1 MWYFTEN
8 DKILARIEKI
18 NEKYFFIILTE
29 PQIDQTR
36 KELLTEIEKDF
47 QKDNFDFN
55 DYRKYFLNDFRFIH
69 K

>member
-18 NEKYFFIILTE
+18 DEKYFFIILAE
-29 PQIDQTR
+29 LQIDQTR
-36 KELLTEIEKDF
+36 KELLVEIKKDF

-55 DYRKYFLNDFRFIH
+55 DYRKYFLNDFRFVR

>member
-1 MWYFTEN
+1 MWYFTEK

-18 NEKYFFIILTE
+18 DEKYFFITLAE

-36 KELLTEIEKDF
+36 KELLVEIEKDF
-47 QKDNFDFN
+47 QKDSFDFD
-55 DYRKYFLNDFRFIH
+55 DYRKYFLNDFRFVR

>member
-1 MWYFTEN
+1 MWYFTEK

-18 NEKYFFIILTE
+18 DEKYFFTILAE

-36 KELLTEIEKDF
+36 KELLVEIEKDF
-47 QKDNFDFN
+47 QKDSFDFD
-55 DYRKYFLNDFRFIH
+55 DYRKYFLNDFRFVH